1 MKKSNDLYH
10 LASTDFTM
18 SKLAKHKVH
27 HWINT
32 ALDDVILHERMHFL
46 VLIGKQHALTRF
58 FLSYTRPIKI
68 KTIYAETTISV
79 VKIRRLL
86 REQREL
92 KIPQESL
99 LSEEAEAV
107 PAESGVF

>member
-1 MKKSNDLYH
+1 MHETMH
-10 LASTDFTM
+10 LLVLF
-18 SKLAKHKVH
+18 AKATRF
-27 HWINT
+27 NS
-32 ALDDVILHERMHFL
+32 LFHFL
-46 VLIGKQHALTRF
+46 
-58 FLSYTRPIKI
+58 SNMRPGQNKKI
-68 KTIYAETTISV
+68 YVETYISV

-107 PAESGVF
+107 PAESEVF